1 MDNELT
7 FSSDPNALVHMICE
21 VCARLC
27 GDTYDIRDNALTAL
41 VLDNTAREDITFLQ
55 DNCDLRAA
63 KRLIKI
69 MGVLTKSLEAFIWRK
84 KRQQDLIKEMTAQYE
99 KLNKITERYC
109 ADIFEED
116 DFRELRKMLE
126 ISTLYLERLDLF
138 FANDKQKATAENELR
153 ELIDEISSLI
163 EEYPPFEDEDLG
175 DEVSL
180 DISEEFCPVCKGS
193 GIMSFCSVCGGNGVD
208 MHGGECSGC
217 AGAGWED
224 CPECGGKGTLW

>member
-21 VCARLC
+21 ACARLC
-27 GDTYDIRDNALTAL
+27 SDTYDIRDNALIAM
-41 VLDNTAREDITFLQ
+41 VLDNTVKDDAALLQ
-55 DNCDLRAA
+55 ETHDLRAA
-63 KRLIKI
+63 ERLIKI
-69 MGVLTKSLEAFIWRK
+69 MGALTGSLEAFILRQ

-126 ISTLYLERLDLF
+126 ISTLYMEKLDLF
-138 FANDKQKATAENELR
+138 FANDRQKVTAENELR
-153 ELIDEISSLI
+153 ELIDEISALI
-163 EEYPPFEDEDLG
+163 EEYPLSNDEDLG
-175 DEVSL
+175 VFL

-193 GIMSFCSVCGGNGVD
+193 GIKSFCSVCGGNGVD
-208 MHGGECSGC
+208 MHGEECTGC

-224 CPECGGKGTLW
+224 CPECGGKGTL